1 MNARLLLSSACLV
14 FGGFVLTYAYAF
26 RRPTLATRLARAEGG
41 DAARGLTDRGFE
53 LALPTWLSGVR
64 ASYERDLR
72 QASGQKTLARFLGH
86 KALVALA
93 LPFVPLLPYAATTG
107 RLPSAGVL
115 LVLAIGGFFAP
126 DLVLR
131 SEVKRRREAIFLD
144 LPEAISV
151 LALALGAGR
160 SLRQA
165 LELAAH
171 ECPGPLGEEL
181 SRALSLARRERSLG
195 ERDALI
201 RVAREVGEPGF
212 ARFSELLAAKE
223 SPYLDFLRQQAA
235 QARAEQNRYL
245 ERAADRAYLA
255 MHAPV
260 APLLAVLVLLLA
272 YGFLR
277 FLAQTV

>member
-1 MNARLLLSSACLV
+1 MNSVLLLSSACLV
-14 FGGFVLTYAYAF
+14 AGGLLLTYAYAF
-26 RRPTLATRLARAEGG
+26 RRPTLAVRLARAEGG
-41 DAARGLTDRGFE
+41 SAGRLVGRGLGLE
-53 LALPTWLSGVR
+53 LPAWLSGLR

-72 QASGQKTLARFLGH
+72 RASGQKTLGRFLGH
-86 KALVALA
+86 KSLVALA
-93 LPFVPLLPYAATTG
+93 LPLVALLPYAAATG

-115 LVLAIGGFFAP
+115 LLVAVAGFFAP
-126 DLVLR
+126 DLMLR

-151 LALALGAGR
+151 LALALGAGQ

-165 LELAAH
+165 LELAARD
-171 ECPGPLGEEL
+171 CLGPLGEEL

-195 ERDALI
+195 EREALV
-201 RVAREVGEPGF
+201 RVARETGEPGF
-212 ARFSELLAAKE
+212 ARFAELLSAKE

-277 FLAQTV
+277 FLAQSV